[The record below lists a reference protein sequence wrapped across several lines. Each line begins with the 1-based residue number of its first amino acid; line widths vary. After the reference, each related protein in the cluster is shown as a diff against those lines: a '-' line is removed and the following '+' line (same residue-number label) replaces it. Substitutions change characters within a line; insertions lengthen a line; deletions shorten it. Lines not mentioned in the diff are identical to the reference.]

1 MGRQNIVSG
10 GFYGKVGALIGQRWH
25 NIRTVR
31 AYTKPTNPRTEKQ
44 QANRRTFADL
54 TKNSQIGQG
63 MNYNAPCFST
73 IDNSEWGIRMACA
86 SQLKKAGQS
95 GLNLIPL
102 FPYGYIPQFTIRKI
116 TLEETQGTTKAIF
129 SVEGDIPTNERDLS
143 ILVST
148 KPTEEAPATIELYR
162 AILNSG
168 VSQTFTIDGINVT
181 ELNDYTKMLI
191 VSNDDKE
198 NNGEMVYSPEQ
209 GIELPQVIT
218 RNFNSSVAGV
228 QRNDKTFTITFA
240 EPFVDG
246 DYEIG
251 SMKITGISNGEE
263 KEIYFTPST
272 FLNNNG
278 YFAVSFTQTVQDDSE
293 ILAFPQGSSLLITKI
308 NVVSERLILVLDTEQ
323 YQSFDNSDLTRSF
336 YAEEDEDIQPTEYD
350 EILFFKQNLQN
361 AISGSINAGFFEMQE
376 YLKWNKTSVSLNLAV
391 RNGKAAII
399 AEETLDNYLQ
409 VNKTATLSTFK
420 GTANGVTYEG
430 ENFTFDYTGL
440 QDDYPLLEQSIPLVA
455 DYKDNNGYGTRVIV
469 SEMAD
474 ANWQNAEQFNQM
486 LGITGGAVFNNLRLK
501 CTIGGVQT
509 ILVVNKLRKIEYVNN
524 TTLIFWFD
532 VNRDLQSAQNITIE
546 KTSATTNRITL
557 SANELGLPIAS
568 FTL

>member
-63 MNYNAPCFST
+63 MNYNAPCFSI

-116 TLEETQGTTKAIF
+116 TLEETQGTNRAVF

-148 KPTEEAPATIELYR
+148 KITEESPETLELYR

-168 VSQTFTIDGINVT
+168 ASQTFTIEGINVS
-181 ELNDYTKMLI
+181 ELNDFTKILI

-198 NNGEMVYSPEQ
+198 NSGEMVYAPEQ
-209 GIELPQVIT
+209 GIELPQTVT
-218 RNFNSSVAGV
+218 RNFNSSIAGV

-240 EPFVDG
+240 EPFIDG

-251 SMKITGISNGEE
+251 AMKLTGISNGEE
-263 KEIYFTPST
+263 IENYFTPLT
-272 FLNNNG
+272 FINNNG
-278 YFAVSFTQTVQDDSE
+278 YFAFSITQETQNDSE
-293 ILAFPQGSSLLITKI
+293 ILAFPQGSSLLITNIK
-308 NVVSERLILVLDTEQ
+308 VTSERLILVLDTEQ
-323 YQSFDNSDLTRSF
+323 YQSFDSSDLTRPF
-336 YAEEDEDIQPTEYD
+336 YTEIDQELDPEEYD

-361 AISGSINAGFFEMQE
+361 AITNPINGEFFEIPE
-376 YLKWNKTSVSLNLAV
+376 YLHWDKTQISLNLAV

-399 AEETLDNYLQ
+399 AEEALDNYLQ
-409 VNKTATLSTFK
+409 IEKTATFPTLK
-420 GTANGVTYEG
+420 GTAKGVTYES
-430 ENFTFDYTGL
+430 ENFAFTYSGKN
-440 QDDYPLLEQSIPLVA
+440 DDYLMLEQSIPLRA
-455 DYKDNNGYGTRVIV
+455 DYKDSKGYGTKVIV
-469 SEMAD
+469 DEMAD

-486 LGITGGAVFNNLRLK
+486 LRIIGGGAFYNIRVN

-509 ILVVNKLRKIEYVNN
+509 ILDTKKLRKIEYVNN

-532 VNRDLQSAQNITIE
+532 VDRDLQNAQNVTIE
-546 KTSATTNRITL
+546 KTSASTDRITL
-557 SANELGLPIAS
+557 FANELGLPIAS
-568 FTL
+568 FML